1 MNQVKISGLKI
12 KKGAPAW
19 LPSFRHLAFESDI
32 LSHLTFIIPKVFFE
46 QRKIS
51 GGKFFQGILFKLKR
65 TTQQSGHLWP
75 TIERYISLKYGN
87 LVDTGVNEMS
97 SRSVRS
103 GKKMYRTTFTYFIP
117 APPQRKSGYRE
128 IEFDKIM
135 RGILESGF
143 EIESLETQGSPNG
156 MFVLAVLKTNSKK
169 VFETD
174 SVQDLHE
181 KFKLS
186 NSHLSS
192 DIILD
197 EEEDV

>member
-1 MNQVKISGLKI
+1 MNGLKI

-65 TTQQSGHLWP
+65 TTQHSGLLWP
-75 TIERYISLKYGN
+75 TIERQSSLKYGN
-87 LVDTGVNEMS
+87 LVDTGVIEMS
-97 SRSVRS
+97 SRSTRS
-103 GKKMYRTTFTYFIP
+103 GKKLYRTTFTYFIP
-117 APPQRKSGYRE
+117 APPLRKSGYRE

-143 EIESLETQGSPNG
+143 EIETLETQSTPSG
-156 MFVLAVLKTNSKK
+156 MFVLAILKTSSKK

-174 SVQDLHE
+174 STQELHE

-186 NSHLSS
+186 NSHFSG